1 MLLQKVVTML
11 KANRMM
17 LQEMQKKLIVH
28 QSLVDASVMQK
39 KLIDIY
45 RKLSITL
52 LVAVVTMLKVKR
64 IVELEMQKKLI
75 VHQSLV
81 GVNAMQKKLIGMLHM
96 LKVNQAVATNSIL
109 LRGKMPAILNLS
121 TFKFI

>member
-11 KANRMM
+11 KANRIM

-39 KLIDIY
+39 KLIGIY
-45 RKLSITL
+45 RMWSIML
-52 LVAVVTMLKVKR
+52 LVAAVTMLKVKR
-64 IVELEMQKKLI
+64 IVALEMQKKLI

-81 GVNAMQKKLIGMLHM
+81 DASVMQKKLIGTLHM
-96 LKVNQAVATNSIL
+96 LKVNQVVVTNLVI
-109 LRGKMPAILNLS
+109 
-121 TFKFI
+121 